1 MLCSMTDWPG
11 LSLPP
16 DLDTTL
22 SAGEIIELVELR
34 NKIGQEMLLESNVRN
49 IIIYSHLCYMSNF
62 EITEIN
68 NNCNDC
74 LMS

>member
-49 IIIYSHLCYMSNF
+49 IIIFTFVLHVKFL
-62 EITEIN
+62 N
-68 NNCNDC
+68 N
-74 LMS
+74 